1 MGLLVGLLVVAMVQV
16 SFLFSIVVG
25 DCGQMWGLWVD
36 VDVNVEVSFCYDF
49 YFFIFVSGNC
59 GMGGGLLVGG
69 WQCGAGGAVRKRE
82 TEEREEK

>member
-25 DCGQMWGLWVD
+25 GCGQMWGLWVD

-49 YFFIFVSGNC
+49 YFLF
-59 GMGGGLLVGG
+59 LLVVVVVWVVGFWWVVG
-69 WQCGAGGAVRKRE
+69 SVVLAVL
-82 TEEREEK
+82 